1 MDLSLVGE
9 LAILL
14 TSEQR
19 VAGAKPDG
27 ADPTGTMSG
36 YTAPPDGTI
45 DISGF

>member
-9 LAILL
+9 LALPL
-14 TSEQR
+14 TSEPR

-27 ADPTGTMSG
+27 TDLTGIMSG
-36 YTAPPDGTI
+36 YTVLADGTI

>member
-19 VAGAKPDG
+19 VTGAKPDG
-27 ADPTGTMSG
+27 ADLTGTMSG
-36 YTAPPDGTI
+36 YTVLADSMI